1 MDNYAKILKYCA
13 FRDRSVLE
21 VRRKM
26 AELKLSEQESEQM
39 MQELLEDG
47 FVDDARFA
55 ESFVRGKMTYNRWGR
70 VKIRAE
76 LLQRGV
82 SSAIIAEQLN
92 SLDNDLYERNLQY
105 LASRWHKENPGADK
119 AKLYRHLMSKGYT
132 YDEIRQCA
140 SNQEEP

>member
-82 SSAIIAEQLN
+82 SSSIIAEQLN
-92 SLDNDLYERNLQY
+92 NLDNDLYERNLQY
-105 LASRWHKENPGADK
+105 LISRWHRENPGADK

-140 SNQEEP
+140 SNHEEP

>member
-82 SSAIIAEQLN
+82 SSAIITEQLN
-92 SLDNDLYERNLQY
+92 DLDNDLYERNLQY
-105 LASRWHKENPGADK
+105 LISRWHRENPGADK

-140 SNQEEP
+140 SNHEEP